1 MEGIALKK
9 NKKMTDVHFLHLVN
23 FTEFR
28 PFYIHYYSV
37 SSREICQNRI
47 AGIGLFNLSRS
58 RSFFSWFCLGY
69 LSPLNVS

>member
-9 NKKMTDVHFLHLVN
+9 NKIIADVHFLHLVN

-37 SSREICQNRI
+37 SSGEICQNRI

>member
-1 MEGIALKK
+1 
-9 NKKMTDVHFLHLVN
+9 MTNVHFLHLVN

-28 PFYIHYYSV
+28 LLYIRYYSV
-37 SSREICQNRI
+37 SRGEICQNLI